1 MTLKV
6 KIGEDIILYS
16 FNNIFQHS
24 VGNIVEI
31 TSITDTNTGNTIT
44 NNGNSGYYFTDNNGE
59 ITIPNVVSQAHLYKI
74 NFTNKNNY
82 ARTQEIE
89 IFVQG
94 TDSTGNYTET
104 P

>member
-16 FNNIFQHS
+16 FNNIFQHP
-24 VGNIVEI
+24 VENIVKI
-31 TSITDTNTGNTIT
+31 TSITDTNTGNTVP
-44 NNGNSGYYFTDNNGE
+44 NNGNNGYYFTDNKGK
-59 ITIPNVVSQAHLYKI
+59 ITIPNVVSQAHLYRI

-82 ARTQEIE
+82 ARTQELE

-94 TDSTGNYTET
+94 TDSTGNYIEA